1 MNNDP
6 NDRDLEQK
14 QSQET
19 NSEVTEL
26 EVLRFELREL
36 KEEIKNKQQ
45 ITSSDIA
52 AGVAGG
58 IMKVIG
64 TFVVGLYFVLG
75 FSIILFSAFITN
87 PNKDNSL
94 SPTITLPPP

>member
-6 NDRDLEQK
+6 NDQDLEQQ
-14 QSQET
+14 QSQGA

-26 EVLRFELREL
+26 EALRCELREL

-45 ITSSDIA
+45 ITSGDIA
-52 AGVAGG
+52 VGVAGG

-64 TFVVGLYFVLG
+64 TFVMLYFALMFIVL
-75 FSIILFSAFITN
+75 FFSAVTSII
-87 PNKDNSL
+87 KDNSP
-94 SPTITLPPP
+94 SPSITLPPP

>member
-6 NDRDLEQK
+6 NDRDFEQ
-14 QSQET
+14 QQYQGA
-19 NSEVTEL
+19 NSEVREL
-26 EVLRFELREL
+26 EALRSELREL

-52 AGVAGG
+52 QGVAGG

-64 TFVVGLYFVLG
+64 TFVGLHFVLV
-75 FSIILFSAFITN
+75 FIALFFLAVISNLDKHNSPSPSIT
-87 PNKDNSL
+87 L
-94 SPTITLPPP
+94 SPP

>member
-14 QSQET
+14 QSQGV

-26 EVLRFELREL
+26 EALRSELREL

-45 ITSSDIA
+45 ITSGDIA
-52 AGVAGG
+52 QGVAGG

-64 TFVVGLYFVLG
+64 TFVGLYFVLV
-75 FSIILFSAFITN
+75 FIVILFSAVTSYLN
-87 PNKDNSL
+87 EHNSP